1 MKHGSTSPLGPV
13 GVAGCGRMGAPMA
26 RALIRAGFDV
36 AGLDILPP
44 QSFGD
49 LAPCMTDAAA
59 FAAGRRIVLSV
70 VRDVAETE
78 QLLFDDQALIARR
91 PSAIDTLLI
100 CSTLSPRYITDL
112 RARVPVAIA
121 LVDAPMSG
129 ASISAEEARLSFMLG
144 GAPEDLARLQPLFDA
159 MGDKFHRMGPLG
171 AGMTAKVLNN
181 FCAASS
187 TAATRTVLRWAAQ
200 LGVDEDQLL
209 AVLNDS
215 SGQNWF
221 ATNFHRVEFARHGY
235 APDNSLGILAKDLES
250 MLDALPDEEAD
261 GLPDT
266 LIASI
271 RNLKPLAPG

>member
-144 GAPEDLARLQPLFDA
+144 GAPEDLARLQPLFETLAQPVRSDLSGQPLAEDIGSLGLTGA
-159 MGDKFHRMGPLG
+159 MRLDLTRLG
-171 AGMTAKVLNN
+171 ASAKTLVPPRTNGKGLSRGATLAALLSTCGLAFQPRRTPAGRLELRIVKPATGTTSWPVGWAPRLSRIKTARPLFKIVPVELN
-181 FCAASS
+181 
-187 TAATRTVLRWAAQ
+187 
-200 LGVDEDQLL
+200 
-209 AVLNDS
+209 
-215 SGQNWF
+215 
-221 ATNFHRVEFARHGY
+221 
-235 APDNSLGILAKDLES
+235 
-250 MLDALPDEEAD
+250 
-261 GLPDT
+261 
-266 LIASI
+266 
-271 RNLKPLAPG
+271 